1 MLVQVV
7 EELGENTKGIA
18 IAIDDERVR
27 KLLTYVLGQAQE
39 DYWVQRYEKNITLRK
54 NREALGEQ

>member
-7 EELGENTKGIA
+7 RELREDIKGID

-27 KLLTYVLGQAQE
+27 KLLTYVLGEADK
-39 DYWVQRYEKNITLRK
+39 DYWVQRYEKIIILEETK
-54 NREALGEQ
+54 